1 MGGKQKEGKE
11 GELQEEKSEKNKMD
25 EEAETIFSQ
34 AQLKLF
40 DK

>member
-11 GELQEEKSEKNKMD
+11 GEQEEEKREKKKMD
-25 EEAETIFSQ
+25 EEAETVFSQ

-40 DK
+40 YK